1 MNNEIFKK
9 ELELF
14 NGTFEDGEVMFTSK
28 DIAKLTGKRH
38 DNVMQDIRIEIE
50 QLFLAGITTDEVKSQ
65 LNFQVAKED
74 DKQGKPRELYSLNSQ
89 GVRQIMMRY
98 SAFIRFEVNKKLLVL
113 ENIAKFGGREIS
125 YDDLN
130 SKHSVLK
137 PLLYHFSEVVNTA
150 KEIAKQPIPEDMEY
164 LEDLSKRLK
173 KIVHDEDKFEEWWN
187 SLIQHQND
195 TGITDRIINR
205 PNKEEM

>member
-195 TGITDRIINR
+195 TGITDRIINI

>member
-150 KEIAKQPIPEDMEY
+150 TEIAKQPIPEDMEY